1 MRIIKSKLL
10 KENKNFILE
19 NIKQA
24 KQYLEQGKLSDED
37 FKTLVSIDPTPTR
50 KFVGWMGKQWIN
62 KTVTDIDDL
71 RNTVEEY
78 NTFLNKGKAKTKD
91 VNAFKSFADLK
102 NEVDTINK
110 SGEGVSVKDLES
122 DYEIIIDTP
131 DLLVMTPHTHEASR
145 KLGLSYFAFRDC
157 TDEMGNTTGE
167 KDSAWCT
174 TYKAPDHFND
184 YYYSNN
190 VTFYYVLVKSP
201 AMIEQLKKAFPGSHK
216 KNKKLEKYK
225 AMMVVALAVL
235 SDSKIDGYDGLD
247 DQISPKDIKTFTR
260 ITGLK

>member
-19 NIKQA
+19 NVKQA
-24 KQYLEQGKLSDED
+24 KQYLDQGKLSDED

-50 KFVGWMGKQWIN
+50 KFVGWMAKQWIS

-91 VNAFKSFADLK
+91 INSFKSFADLK

-122 DYEIIIDTP
+122 DYETIIDTP
-131 DLLVMTPHTHEASR
+131 DLLVMSPHTHEASR
-145 KLGLSYFAFRDC
+145 KLGLSHFAFRDC
-157 TDEMGNTTGE
+157 TDKNGNTTGE

-184 YYYSNN
+184 YYYSHN

-201 AMIEQLKKAFPGSHK
+201 AMIEELQKAFPGNHK
-216 KNKKLEKYK
+216 KNKKLKKYK

-235 SDSKIDGYDGLD
+235 SDGKIDGYDGLD
-247 DQISPKDIKTFTR
+247 DQISAKDIKTFTQ